1 MQLISMF
8 HKGTRLLSRVL
19 EIYSKYAWVV
29 PLKDKKG
36 MTIVNAFQKILVN
49 SIELHLIRKPNKI
62 RVEKGSEFYNGSIK
76 KWLEDDD
83 IKMHSTQNEGK
94 STQ

>member
-1 MQLISMF
+1 MF
-8 HKGTRLLSRVL
+8 HKGTRLLSCVL

-49 SIELHLIRKPNKI
+49 SIELLSMRKPNKI
-62 RVEKGSEFYNGSIK
+62 WVEKGSEFYNGSIK